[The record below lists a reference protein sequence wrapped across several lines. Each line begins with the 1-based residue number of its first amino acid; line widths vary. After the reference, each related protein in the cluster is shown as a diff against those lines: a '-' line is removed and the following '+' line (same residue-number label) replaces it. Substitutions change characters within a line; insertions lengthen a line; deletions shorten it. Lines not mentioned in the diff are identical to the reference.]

1 MTCSNLDRFPS
12 EPHWPSV
19 YSSCAQALYRRQ
31 ERATSAEYCFFKYRC
46 WMNVIALLHLC
57 CLQPLQSTAH
67 CSLPAQGCCTIGFQQ
82 LQLIFALCISLGDM
96 KWHRSHSHLISFSG
110 SCLCCDESFHLLFFA
125 GWWRLS
131 SRRFQAKCI
140 VYSFLQDHRQW
151 IKTLNIPFPVC
162 WKDDYGPITV
172 PLYPNGAHSYHRTH
186 SFVLMFLTL
195 TQSCKGGLIMDATA
209 FLFKPRTILPLIG
222 LFWYSSPNPCP
233 LLWIWWI

>member
-1 MTCSNLDRFPS
+1 MLDECHSTITPLLPTAITEHSPLFTAS
-12 EPHWPSV
+12 TGL
-19 YSSCAQALYRRQ
+19 LY
-31 ERATSAEYCFFKYRC
+31 YR
-46 WMNVIALLHLC
+46 
-57 CLQPLQSTAH
+57 
-67 CSLPAQGCCTIGFQQ
+67 LPAAAIN
-82 LQLIFALCISLGDM
+82 LCFVYFSGRYEMTPFPL
-96 KWHRSHSHLISFSG
+96 SSHLILRKLSLLWWIIS
-110 SCLCCDESFHLLFFA
+110 SSVLCWLVETEQ
-125 GWWRLS
+125 
-131 SRRFQAKCI
+131 QAKCI